1 MSYYMKSG
9 NTFRIATRESMD
21 LHEVLPAG
29 NYVVKQDPFENF
41 FIEQIEN
48 FDVPTKLYGDTINN
62 TNRIINSFW
71 NRDKS
76 TGVMLVGEKGS
87 GKTLLSKNICIE
99 MSKQGVPTIVINAPW
114 HGDKFNTLI
123 QSIQQPCIVMF
134 DEFEKV
140 YNSDEQEALLTL
152 LDGIYSTKKLFM
164 LTSNDKWRVD
174 SHMRNRPGRIFYM
187 VNFKGLD
194 EAFIREYC
202 ADNLNDKSHTEKIVN
217 IASVFSAF
225 NFDMLKAM
233 IEEMNRYN
241 ESPQDAMRILNV
253 KAEFDSGATYSI
265 EVYRGDRKADRVS
278 PTQWTGTPLS
288 SKDICISYWFKSLKK
303 VEPEQPKNQTL
314 GVSLDSNEDENGE
327 DSGWNERE
335 FSNDNLVKFNNKTGQ
350 FIFEKDG
357 TTMILVKETT
367 KYFNFD
373 AF

>member
-1 MSYYMKSG
+1 MKSG
-9 NTFRIATRESMD
+9 NTFRIATKESMD
-21 LHEVLPAG
+21 LHESLPAG

-41 FIEQIEN
+41 YIEQIAS
-48 FDVPTKLYGDTINN
+48 FDVPTRMYGDTIKN
-62 TNRIINSFW
+62 TNRIISSFW

-87 GKTLLSKNICIE
+87 GKTLLSKNVCVE
-99 MSKQGVPTIVINAPW
+99 LAKQNVPTIVINAPW

-140 YNSDEQEALLTL
+140 YNSDEQEELLTL
-152 LDGIYSTKKLFM
+152 LDGIYSSKKLFM

-187 VNFKGLD
+187 IDFKGLD

-202 ADNLNDKSHTEKIVN
+202 YDNLVKPDLKTVDTIVN
-217 IASVFSAF
+217 ISSVFSAF
-225 NFDMLKAM
+225 NFDMLKALV
-233 IEEMNRYN
+233 EEMNRYN

-253 KAEFDSGATYSI
+253 KAEFDSAVTYRV
-265 EVYRGDRKADRVS
+265 EVYRGDRKSERGTTS
-278 PTQWTGTPLS
+278 WTGAPLS
-288 SKDICISYWFKSLKK
+288 AREISVNYYFKAVKK
-303 VEPEQPKNQTL
+303 TETKSEFKTL
-314 GVSLDSNEDENGE
+314 LAVPSPVDE
-327 DSGWNERE
+327 DSDEDGWGDEDFTQE
-335 FSNDNLVKFNNKTGQ
+335 DLVRFNNKTGQ
-350 FIFEKDG
+350 FIFEKNG
-357 TTMILVKETT
+357 LTMILVKDTP